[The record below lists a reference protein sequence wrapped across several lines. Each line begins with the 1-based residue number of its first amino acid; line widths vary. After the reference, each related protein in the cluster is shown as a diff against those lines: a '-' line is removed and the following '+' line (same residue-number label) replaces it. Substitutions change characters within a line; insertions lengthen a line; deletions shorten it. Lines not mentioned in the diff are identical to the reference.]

1 MTEDTIDVTEGGSV
15 LLLGVSGSLT
25 DECCNSLLDVGPAAS
40 RAEISVNFPADVTD
54 RARLDTGTTGRQPN
68 KHGQITVGDVLRSA
82 ESSSP
87 DFDAPVAADIVED
100 PGDLTGIG
108 TSVSKFCETWSTS
121 DHRIVL
127 CFDSITLLL
136 ENSDPDVAF
145 QFLHTLLER
154 LDSVDTVSHFHID
167 PDSHDEQL
175 IATFSSL
182 FDEVVDPND
191 PGELIDESNLEDEL
205 DDSEPSLSDGI
216 PATSGSSQASDDDI
230 AARLND
236 QPRTQE
242 DSTQRQRTS
251 SAEATDDDIAELLDG
266 VDSTESGK

>member
-1 MTEDTIDVTEGGSV
+1 MSDETIDVIEGGSV
-15 LLLGVSGSLT
+15 LLLGVSGSVT
-25 DECCNSLLDVGPAAS
+25 EECCDTLLDVGPAAS
-40 RAEISVNFPADVTD
+40 RAEIRVSFPVDITD
-54 RARLDTGTTGRQPN
+54 RPRLDTGTTGRQPN

-87 DFDAPVAADIVED
+87 DFDAPVASDIVED
-100 PGDLTGIG
+100 PGNLTGIG

-127 CFDSITLLL
+127 CFDSITRLL
-136 ENSDPDVAF
+136 EHSDPEVVF

-154 LDSVDTVSHFHID
+154 LDGVDTVSHFHID

-175 IATFSSL
+175 ISTVSSL
-182 FDEVVDPND
+182 FDQVVDPND
-191 PGELIDESNLEDEL
+191 PGELLDESNLEDET
-205 DDSEPSLSDGI
+205 DDTEPSLSDGI

-242 DSTQRQRTS
+242 DSTQRRGAS
-251 SAEATDDDIAELLDG
+251 SSEATDDDIAEQLDEL
-266 VDSTESGK
+266 DSTEPDE